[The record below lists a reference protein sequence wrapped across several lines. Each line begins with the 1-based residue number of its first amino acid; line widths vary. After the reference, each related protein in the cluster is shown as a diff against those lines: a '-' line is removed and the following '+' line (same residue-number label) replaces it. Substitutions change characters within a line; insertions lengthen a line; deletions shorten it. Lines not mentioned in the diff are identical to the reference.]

1 MAKFDSYL
9 LGKVSKTLGNVT
21 MCYMNKQN
29 IARARIFSR
38 KDKPTS
44 EMLDQRARM
53 KVLIELSR
61 FLLPVVQKGFVEK
74 YEGGRRGRETRGND
88 RLRTVENGYWSS
100 GCSGSLGHVFRGK

>member
-1 MAKFDSYL
+1 MAKFNSYL
-9 LGKVSKTLGNVT
+9 LGKVTKSVGNVT

-29 IARARIFSR
+29 IARAKIFSR

-61 FLLPVVQKGFVEK
+61 FLLPVVQKGFV
-74 YEGGRRGRETRGND
+74 GIGNG
-88 RLRTVENGYWSS
+88 TTSNAFVAKNIN
-100 GCSGSLGHVFRGK
+100 VFY